1 VTWGFLYVL
10 GMYPECIL
18 MCPVHIHHDTS
29 IYIKIHLYLSLWP
42 HRFNESL

>member
-29 IYIKIHLYLSLWP
+29 IYIKIHLYLSLWL
-42 HRFNESL
+42 S